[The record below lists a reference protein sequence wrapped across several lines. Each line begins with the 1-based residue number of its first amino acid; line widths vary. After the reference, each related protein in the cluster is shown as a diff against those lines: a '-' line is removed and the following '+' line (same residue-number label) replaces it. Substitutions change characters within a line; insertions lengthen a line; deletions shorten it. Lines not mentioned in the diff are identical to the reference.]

1 MLRALVLLVVFA
13 GGCAALRPD
22 FTDVAR
28 SEGAAVVAVASGF
41 DEAAGDEEGPLF
53 GSGFIVTSDGYIV
66 TNAHLVEQ
74 APEDVTVRLADRRE
88 LKAAVVGSDPVSDIA
103 LLKVTGSGLPHVR
116 IGDSR
121 KLQAGEWVAAIGS
134 PFGLE
139 QSVTAGIV
147 SATDRTLPE
156 EGFVPFIQTDVAV
169 NPGNSGGPLFDLHGE
184 VIGVNS
190 VIYSASGGF
199 VGVSFAVPIEVAM
212 DVVRELRA
220 YGHVTHGRIGVRLQE
235 LTADLAAALD
245 VPGGQGALL
254 LEILDRSP
262 AQRAGLRPGDV
273 VVRFAGKPVRTPGDL
288 MRLVSGT
295 PPGEKVLTEFVRHSE
310 RHLVYVTIEEARP
323 PIAIRRAGARAPG
336 EPLGL
341 LLVPSSEGLAVKHVG
356 GSALRAGL
364 QAGDIVVSV
373 NGEPVLTPAEF
384 QGALAK
390 LARGANVALLVQRE
404 GIRRFVAVRLPE

>member
-1 MLRALVLLVVFA
+1 MLRVLVLLAVLA

-28 SEGAAVVAVASGF
+28 SEGAAVVAIAAGS
-41 DEAAGDEEGPLF
+41 DEAADDEEGPLF
-53 GSGFIVTSDGYIV
+53 GSGFLITSDGYIV

-74 APEDVTVRLADRRE
+74 APGDVVVRLADRRQ
-88 LKAAVVGSDPVSDIA
+88 LKAALVGSDPVTDIA
-103 LLKVTGSGLPHVR
+103 LLKVAASGLPHVR

-121 KLQAGEWVAAIGS
+121 KLQPGEWVAAIGS

-147 SATDRTLPE
+147 SATERTLPE

-169 NPGNSGGPLFDLHGE
+169 NPGNSGGPLFDLRGE

-190 VIYSASGGF
+190 VIYSATGGF

-220 YGHVTHGRIGVRLQE
+220 YGRVAHGRIGVRLQE
-235 LTADLAAALD
+235 LTPDLASALG
-245 VPGGQGALL
+245 VPDGEGALL

-262 AQRAGLRPGDV
+262 AQRAGLQPGDV
-273 VVRFAGKPVRTPGDL
+273 VVRFGGKPVRGPGDL
-288 MRLVSGT
+288 MRLVSDT
-295 PPGEKVLTEFVRHSE
+295 PPGEKVLTEFVRAGE
-310 RHLVYVTIEEARP
+310 RRRVYIAVEEAGSARATHP
-323 PIAIRRAGARAPG
+323 AGARPPG

-341 LLVPSSEGLAVKHVG
+341 LLVPSPDGLAVKHVE

-364 QAGDIVVSV
+364 EVGDIVVSV

-384 QGALAK
+384 QSAVAK
-390 LARGANVALLVQRE
+390 LGRGANVALLVQRE
-404 GIRRFVAVRLPE
+404 GLRRFVAVRVPE